1 MLPPAKLYF
10 FENAMPS
17 RKDTRLTTQN
27 IITVAGMTEEPEV
40 QMDRNGIPCDS
51 HEALVADKKGKVGC
65 HTLYH
70 IQVIST

>member
-27 IITVAGMTEEPEV
+27 IITVAGITEEGRDVAVGLGSNIKALGPE
-40 QMDRNGIPCDS
+40 
-51 HEALVADKKGKVGC
+51 L
-65 HTLYH
+65 
-70 IQVIST
+70 